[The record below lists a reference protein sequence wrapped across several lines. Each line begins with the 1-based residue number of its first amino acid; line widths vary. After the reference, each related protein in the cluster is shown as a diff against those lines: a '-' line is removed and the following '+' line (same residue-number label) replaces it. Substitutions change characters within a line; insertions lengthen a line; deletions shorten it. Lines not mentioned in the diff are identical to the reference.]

1 MRKIVHHEIGE
12 PARVLRLEEGEAP
25 PLAPDQVRIRVS
37 YAPIHPGDLLGIMGS
52 PAFGS
57 PPVIGRD
64 GRVPGFEGAGV
75 VTKLGSQVDP
85 TLGLKAGIRVAF
97 FPAAA
102 AWSDE
107 VVVSASSVVPLPVTI
122 PDEVGAQMLINT
134 ISALTVIRTAHDS
147 LPLDARE
154 GVVTVLTGAGS
165 AVGRLIDKIL
175 TGRGVM
181 VIRLVRSERSATALA
196 AALPGPPVFA
206 IESEGWKDR
215 VRSAARGTKIHV
227 AIDSVG
233 GRLLGDVADLLED
246 GTGTVVNFGSLGGE
260 TSDIRLFPPRSLTL
274 KGVAMSS
281 WQRQALDQRGA
292 DVALALQLAQE
303 PEALFEI
310 AVRYA
315 PSQIAE
321 AVAHS
326 GRTGRAG
333 VVLFDFSKDRRPGT

>member
-165 AVGRLIDKIL
+165 AVGRLIGQIL
-175 TGRGVM
+175 TERGVT
-181 VIRLVRSERSATALA
+181 VIRLVRSERSATTLA

-206 IESEGWKDR
+206 VESEGWKER
-215 VRSAARGTKIHV
+215 VRSAAHVSRSTSPSTASVAVCLATSPISWRRGPGLSSTSGRS
-227 AIDSVG
+227 AARRATSVC
-233 GRLLGDVADLLED
+233 
-246 GTGTVVNFGSLGGE
+246 FH
-260 TSDIRLFPPRSLTL
+260 P
-274 KGVAMSS
+274 
-281 WQRQALDQRGA
+281 
-292 DVALALQLAQE
+292 
-303 PEALFEI
+303 
-310 AVRYA
+310 A
-315 PSQIAE
+315 PSR
-321 AVAHS
+321 S
-326 GRTGRAG
+326 RAW
-333 VVLFDFSKDRRPGT
+333 R